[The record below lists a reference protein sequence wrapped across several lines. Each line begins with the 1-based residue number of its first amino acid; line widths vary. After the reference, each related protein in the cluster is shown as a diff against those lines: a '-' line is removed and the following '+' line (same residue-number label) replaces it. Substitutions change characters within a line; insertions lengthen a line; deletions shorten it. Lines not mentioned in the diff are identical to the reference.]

1 MKTKLIIALAA
12 LVFVAC
18 KKEPKEPDDD
28 NNNNNN
34 NSTPTATVGSLK
46 IEFEAKVG
54 DSAFVLNTK
63 NYTNTNGDTFNISTF
78 KYYVSNVVLTK
89 TDNSTF
95 SVPNSYYLIDH
106 GSGASFSLAI
116 SNIPVAD
123 YKAITFLI
131 GVDST
136 RNVSGAQSGDLDP
149 GKGMFWSW
157 SSGYIMAKLEGNSPQ
172 SGASNKKLTFH
183 VGGFSGTNSVLK
195 TVSPTFGSSTAKV
208 KSDKTP
214 EIHIITDVSEWFK
227 TPNTI
232 GFGSTHTVHM
242 PGAMAKSIA
251 DNYADMF
258 KVDHIHN

>member
-1 MKTKLIIALAA
+1 MKTKLIIVLAA
-12 LVFVAC
+12 LAFVAC
-18 KKEPKEPDDD
+18 KKEPQDPEP
-28 NNNNNN
+28 
-34 NSTPTATVGSLK
+34 TPTTNLGSLK

-172 SGASNKKLTFH
+172 STASNKKLLFH
-183 VGGFSGTNSVLK
+183 VGGFSGINSVIK
-195 TVSPTFGSSTAKV
+195 TVSPTFGSSTANV

-214 EIHIITDVSEWFK
+214 EIHIIANVQEWFK
-227 TPNTI
+227 SSVVNFATL
-232 GFGSTHTVHM
+232 HTVHM
-242 PGAMAKSIA
+242 PGTSAKTIA
-251 DNYADMF
+251 ENYKNMF